1 MILLGQTEG
10 KLVCIRKKN
19 EFVEEL
25 EKVKLE
31 EQYGFKS
38 VTVHSTSMIRME
50 KEMNTLKAVNE
61 FVRCT
66 LQSVVVIAFV
76 DIPQQCDT
84 AREKE
89 ASTACDEAL
98 LDPS

>member
-1 MILLGQTEG
+1 M
-10 KLVCIRKKN
+10 KD

-61 FVRCT
+61 FVR
-66 LQSVVVIAFV
+66 
-76 DIPQQCDT
+76 
-84 AREKE
+84 
-89 ASTACDEAL
+89 
-98 LDPS
+98 